1 MNNAVG
7 ILKIYPE
14 SFKANLYT
22 IEPFRMIGLIDVDI
36 IYNNSIEKVTLP
48 FFRSSGTNSGKIKG
62 LWYPI
67 AGIKTVDGEFSEF
80 TPYLNFVL
88 SRSTKH
94 GKANKGWLCK
104 SLFFVGNSTDGS
116 KVRGFSSGTHY
127 ESLYWIGQKLR
138 TLYEA
143 HEFESYGYLN
153 SESLNKLVTSKE
165 IYPGNK
171 HSQRRN
177 FEKFIQDVFDGV

>member
-1 MNNAVG
+1 MHNSSG

-36 IYNNSIEKVTLP
+36 MYNNSIERVTLP

-67 AGIKTVDGEFSEF
+67 AGIKTKDGSFSEL
-80 TPYLNFVL
+80 TSYLNFVL
-88 SRSTKH
+88 SKTTRH

-104 SLFFVGNSTDGS
+104 SLFFVGNSDS
-116 KVRGFSSGTHY
+116 KVRGFSNGIYY
-127 ESLYWIGQKLR
+127 EGLYWIGQKLR
-138 TLYEA
+138 TLYES
-143 HEFESYGYLN
+143 HEFESYGALN
-153 SESLNKLVTSKE
+153 SELLNKLVTSKE
-165 IYPGNK
+165 IYSGNK
-171 HSQRRN
+171 YSQRRN
-177 FEKFIQDVFDGV
+177 FEKFIQDIFDGI